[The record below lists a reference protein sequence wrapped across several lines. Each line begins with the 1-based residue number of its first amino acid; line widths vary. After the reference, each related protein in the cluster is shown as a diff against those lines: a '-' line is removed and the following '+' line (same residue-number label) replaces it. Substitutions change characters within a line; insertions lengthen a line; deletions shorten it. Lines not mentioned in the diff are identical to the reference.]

1 VPPASP
7 EAAAG
12 GPVDNAAQAP
22 RRRADM
28 PGTTASPTT
37 MIETA
42 LPDLAAWT
50 ERLRRLD
57 IPVWSHTAEAVALL
71 AQREEEHGD
80 VDARMISDLVAND
93 ALMTLKVLA
102 HVATHRPASLVTDA
116 VTVTAAVMV
125 MGMSAFFRTFR
136 DVPMVESHLA
146 AHPEALHG
154 MQEVERRAR
163 RAARFALAFAV
174 HRMDDDAP
182 LVHEATLLHD
192 FAEMLLWCHAPSLAA
207 EIGRRQAADPSL
219 RSVDAQRTVLNVELR
234 ALEQS
239 LMKAW
244 RLPELLMQITDDRD
258 GLRQG
263 QSTMVRLAVQLAR
276 HTRDGWENPALPD
289 DLDEIARMLNLSK
302 DAAWRLVQDIDA

>member
-1 VPPASP
+1 
-7 EAAAG
+7 
-12 GPVDNAAQAP
+12 
-22 RRRADM
+22 
-28 PGTTASPTT
+28 

-71 AQREEEHGD
+71 AQREEEQGD

-136 DVPMVESHLA
+136 DMPTVEAHLA
-146 AHPEALHG
+146 GHPDALAG
-154 MQEVERRAR
+154 LKEVERRAR
-163 RAARFALAFAV
+163 RAARFALSFAV

-192 FAEMLLWCHAPSLAA
+192 VAEMLLWCHAPALAG
-207 EIGRRQAADPSL
+207 EIARRQALDPAL
-219 RSVDAQRTVLNVELR
+219 RSADAQREVLNIELR

-244 RLPELLMQITDDRD
+244 RLPELLMRITDDRD
-258 GLRQG
+258 GFRQT

-276 HTRDGWENPALPD
+276 HTRDGWDNAALPD
-289 DLDEIARMLNLSK
+289 DLEEIAQLLNLSK
-302 DAAWRLVQDIDA
+302 DAAWRLVQDIDD